1 MLTVQT
7 KPDCTLG
14 FALGWK
20 NPDGNFVF
28 QLNQDIEFT
37 PVTPEAYIG
46 FKADFAK
53 MDEVGFF
60 EKGDKINIIG
70 KLSEITE
77 EQARELM
84 EVDKGHIGFGRIC
97 NYLYGLKES
106 AKAVGI
112 EEKDFDKYLIIK
124 L

>member
-1 MLTVQT
+1 MKTIQT

-14 FALGWK
+14 FLPTSFEGEL
-20 NPDGNFVF
+20 
-28 QLNQDIEFT
+28 Q
-37 PVTPEAYIG
+37 
-46 FKADFAK
+46 AK
-53 MDEVGFF
+53 E
-60 EKGDKINIIG
+60 IIG
-70 KLSEITE
+70 KLSEISE
-77 EQARELM
+77 DQARELM

-112 EEKDFDKYLIIK
+112 EEKDFDKYLVVK

>member
-1 MLTVQT
+1 MKTIQT

-14 FALGWK
+14 FVEEALVKTNGDLLAYLWERV
-20 NPDGNFVF
+20 NF
-28 QLNQDIEFT
+28 LHS
-37 PVTPEAYIG
+37 Y
-46 FKADFAK
+46 KLL
-53 MDEVGFF
+53 
-60 EKGDKINIIG
+60 G

-112 EEKDFDKYLIIK
+112 EEKDFGSYLVVK

>member
-1 MLTVQT
+1 MKTIQT

-14 FALGWK
+14 FVRFGK
-20 NPDGNFVF
+20 DK
-28 QLNQDIEFT
+28 
-37 PVTPEAYIG
+37 PEAEPTVTLYG
-46 FKADFAK
+46 NSLEGWRKA
-53 MDEVGFF
+53 
-60 EKGDKINIIG
+60 KISNTEYEAINL
-70 KLSEITE
+70 LSEITE
-77 EQARELM
+77 EQAKELM

-112 EEKDFDKYLIIK
+112 LETDFDKYLVVK